1 MSRLM
6 DEGAR
11 RVMNIEWAAY
21 FIRQAWTDGRLPRD
35 AEPDDAPPDIALAW
49 KIARW
54 RDERPIRVTREDEM
68 VVNLLKETFDAS
80 IEDRGRARLFAPDY
94 VDLILAGVIDPVVGA
109 APYIDNEEQA
119 AFHEAVR
126 YVMDNHGWRV

>member
-1 MSRLM
+1 MSR
-6 DEGAR
+6 
-11 RVMNIEWAAY
+11 VEWAAWY
-21 FIRQAWTDGRLPRD
+21 IRKAWDEGRLPRD
-35 AEPDDAPPDIALAW
+35 AEPELEDASPDISLAW

-54 RDERPIRVTREDEM
+54 RDERPVTRTGADQ
-68 VVNLLKETFDAS
+68 LLVKLMKATFDAS
-80 IEDRGRARLFAPDY
+80 VEKHGRARLYAPDY